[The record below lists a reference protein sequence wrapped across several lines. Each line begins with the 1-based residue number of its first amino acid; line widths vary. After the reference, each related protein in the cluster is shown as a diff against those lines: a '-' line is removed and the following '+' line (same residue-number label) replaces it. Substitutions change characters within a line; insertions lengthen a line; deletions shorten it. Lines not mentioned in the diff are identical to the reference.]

1 MSNIS
6 NNTWGD
12 NIRLTD
18 SWERRGRLWLQ
29 TSGLLSYKA
38 WTSHTR
44 LCRQI
49 YVEKKH
55 TVGKNKKKSDR
66 PQTFTE
72 IQSISSKSFTYFA
85 WLLRSVTF
93 TLPRTKFKYKLE
105 RKQKHP
111 CYNKIN
117 KTDGLRWTCGMKKH
131 WPIPLWQIRFHVK
144 EDIFFIFDLWFDVR
158 YELQV
163 FLITA
168 FCTPVNNNRQNEERL
183 MLIIFNSAS
192 TSFPYGLTLCY
203 HKQFPAD
210 LDAQSF
216 PWVTTR
222 NYLIFFLPFL
232 SFEGRL

>member
-6 NNTWGD
+6 NNAWGEK
-12 NIRLTD
+12 IRLTD

-49 YVEKKH
+49 YVEKN
-55 TVGKNKKKSDR
+55 TQRGRIKKKW
-66 PQTFTE
+66 QTTNMYRNPEHLFKVPDILCLVAE
-72 IQSISSKSFTYFA
+72 KRYVHIAQDQIQVQTGNK
-85 WLLRSVTF
+85 
-93 TLPRTKFKYKLE
+93 TKGGGEKNTSMLIHV
-105 RKQKHP
+105 R
-111 CYNKIN
+111 N
-117 KTDGLRWTCGMKKH
+117 KTDGQRWTCGMKKH

-168 FCTPVNNNRQNEERL
+168 FCTPVNNRQNEERL
-183 MLIIFNSAS
+183 MLINFNSAS
-192 TSFPYGLTLCY
+192 TTCLFHTGWLWVIINSFLLTWM
-203 HKQFPAD
+203 H
-210 LDAQSF
+210 
-216 PWVTTR
+216 
-222 NYLIFFLPFL
+222 NHFL
-232 SFEGRL
+232 E